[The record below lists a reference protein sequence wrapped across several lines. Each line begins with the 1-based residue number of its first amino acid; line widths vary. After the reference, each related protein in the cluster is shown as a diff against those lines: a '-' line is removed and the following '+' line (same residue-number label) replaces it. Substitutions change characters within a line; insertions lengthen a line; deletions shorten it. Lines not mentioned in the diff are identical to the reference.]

1 MLQTKVI
8 AVHWMSVVEMYYI
21 RGKQLVADSARCIA
35 NQTKSQSLDNFKN
48 GKFKEMQL

>member
-1 MLQTKVI
+1 
-8 AVHWMSVVEMYYI
+8 MSVVEMYYI